1 MVERKKLCNIF
12 KSQEYVL
19 LKLDKILYRNI
30 LSQFEE
36 QQKDKVNSETEKI
49 VYETDLTRDSIWKFW
64 NGEQQKDWIKTA

>member
-49 VYETDLTRDSIWKFW
+49 V
-64 NGEQQKDWIKTA
+64 